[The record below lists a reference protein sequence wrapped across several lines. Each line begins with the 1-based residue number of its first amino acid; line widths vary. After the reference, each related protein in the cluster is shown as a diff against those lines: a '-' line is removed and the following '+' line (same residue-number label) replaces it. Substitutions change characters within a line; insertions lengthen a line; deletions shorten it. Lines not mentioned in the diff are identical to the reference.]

1 MADVQKNNNIVGE
14 KSFFSG
20 RFFVN
25 GTIVINGKFEG
36 PFIKVDQIHVGK
48 YGKVTS
54 KIIASSVVV
63 EGIVVGDIEA
73 AIRIMLLPTA
83 RVLGDIRTPE
93 LIIQNGV
100 VLEGKCV
107 ISSTVEHSV
116 RDQIMSEYNRED

>member
-1 MADVQKNNNIVGE
+1 MADNQKNNNIIGE
-14 KSFFSG
+14 KSFFTG

-25 GTIVINGKFEG
+25 GTFVINGKFEG

-48 YGKVTS
+48 SGKVTS

-73 AIRIMLLPTA
+73 SIRIMLMPTA

-100 VLEGKCV
+100 ILEGKCV
-107 ISSTVEHSV
+107 ISTTT
-116 RDQIMSEYNRED
+116 RNRSEISY